1 MTLRMPATR
10 YEPSENYGATGSA
23 LKGKRGTFDVDVV
36 FCLVAVFF
44 LSSFPA
50 AFRPARRSLGETRC
64 AHAESSLLSFD
75 PRRVLERKRRT
86 KKAHA
91 YPTNQSLLLTQAR
104 RSVVEEIRR
113 RPSPRP
119 RRLRP
124 RPGTIRLAP
133 LGRQRERAV
142 DAEAVRFRAEV
153 CSEAEIRLDF
163 GIVVEKE
170 KTERRKPSKKRK
182 GEIFFSRRRPP
193 PPPRLFTPPTHTH
206 TPKQKLTQSADKEAA
221 LKSLRSLKSGASAA
235 LAKHEEELKNS
246 VRAASAAAG
255 ASDAATATAETSGLT
270 ELDSTNFWKFIKE
283 DAGESLVVVDFY
295 TTWCGP
301 CKLMMPKLVE
311 FSAARG
317 GKMVGAKFECNA
329 KNKDLGKE
337 LEVRSVP
344 TFQLY
349 KGGVKVATMTGA
361 KPDELEKLIDE
372 HM

>member
-1 MTLRMPATR
+1 M
-10 YEPSENYGATGSA
+10 
-23 LKGKRGTFDVDVV
+23 
-36 FCLVAVFF
+36 
-44 LSSFPA
+44 
-50 AFRPARRSLGETRC
+50 
-64 AHAESSLLSFD
+64 ESS
-75 PRRVLERKRRT
+75 RERKET
-86 KKAHA
+86 
-91 YPTNQSLLLTQAR
+91 
-104 RSVVEEIRR
+104 
-113 RPSPRP
+113 
-119 RRLRP
+119 
-124 RPGTIRLAP
+124 G
-133 LGRQRERAV
+133 
-142 DAEAVRFRAEV
+142 
-153 CSEAEIRLDF
+153 
-163 GIVVEKE
+163 
-170 KTERRKPSKKRK
+170 RRKPSKRKKQNLFFPSTSSPLNPKTKRK
-182 GEIFFSRRRPP
+182 TKNKIKK
-193 PPPRLFTPPTHTH
+193 T
-206 TPKQKLTQSADKEAA
+206 TQSADKEAA

-246 VRAASAAAG
+246 VRAASAASS
-255 ASDAATATAETSGLT
+255 SDAATAATTADTSGLT

-283 DAGESLVVVDFY
+283 DAGPALVVVDFY

-317 GKMVGAKFECNA
+317 GKMVGAKFECSA